1 MEKDQLSRKLAVIL
15 HADVV
20 GSTSLVQQNETLAHE
35 RIRSAFNQLSEC
47 IHSYHGLTRE
57 IRGDALLA
65 EFERA
70 SDAITSALAFQAAN
84 EKANAFI
91 NDDIKPRLRIG
102 ISLGEVVIADD
113 TITGAGVVLAQRVEQ
128 LSDPDGVCITA
139 ALHEATPRHLPVD
152 LLNLGQQELKGFDDP
167 VYVYKA
173 TLSAGQAIP
182 PPEPTVDKGTSLN
195 RWILATI
202 SVVAII
208 IAISA
213 IAWLKSSTPG
223 KEVQMQDSDASQV
236 EIPSIAVLPFDNL
249 GDDPSQTYFSD
260 GISED
265 IITDLSQLK
274 NLAVIS
280 RNSSFTFRD
289 TSIKVQDIGK
299 DLGAKYLLDGSVRKD
314 GSQIRITAQ
323 LIDTGSGHQLWA
335 ERYDRELIDM
345 FAVQD
350 DITEKIVSTLS
361 IQLTGDEVRQL
372 ANSATNSFEAYD
384 LFLQGQLSAD
394 NFNKEG
400 YIQAAE
406 IYRRAI
412 SVDPNFAR
420 AYGALAVVL
429 TRMVNG
435 GYSDTPGE
443 MKERSLELAR
453 KAVSI
458 DSKSPQVQWSL
469 GFVYL
474 YRRQLDEAVKA
485 IERAVLLS
493 PSYADGYALLAL
505 IKNNMGE
512 AEEAIQAIEKGMELN
527 PHFSW
532 EYLYNLGRA
541 NYALGQYEKAVEYLQ
556 QALERNE
563 FPSQPR
569 LFLMAS
575 YVQLGQQDDAEWEVD
590 QLGMSH
596 PQFTLSHLKAILP
609 IQDKKLLE
617 KFVSDLTA
625 AGLPE

>member
-20 GSTSLVQQNETLAHE
+20 DSTSLVQQNEALAHE
-35 RIRSAFNQLSEC
+35 RIRSAFNQLSEY
-47 IHSYHGLTRE
+47 IDSYHGLTRE

-84 EKANAFI
+84 EKANASI

-167 VYVYKA
+167 VNVYKA

-182 PPEPTVDKGTSLN
+182 PPEPTVDEGTSLS
-195 RWILATI
+195 RWTLATI

-223 KEVQMQDSDASQV
+223 MEVQMQDSDASQV

-569 LFLMAS
+569 IFLMAS